1 MSAAVSAAVRA
12 PWYVR
17 RRAAVALGLRL
28 LMAATLNVLVSQYR
42 GPVRLL
48 TGYVD
53 WAMRRS
59 TAMGAL
65 SVGALGVRLPPRRAA
80 TLAAAQAVLLLAAQR
95 GACAGVRA
103 AHPNCGTFYR
113 PIAARLSDA
122 ARHVAPWAAAARA
135 AGRGLPAVA
144 ACDDR
149 ACWAVSAL
157 TNSAA
162 LMVGCGVGVALGGA
176 RYGART
182 VAQAA
187 AAALVGLV
195 ACWMLLEVAAPAA
208 VPCG

>member
-80 TLAAAQAVLLLAAQR
+80 TLAAVQAVLLLAAQR

-122 ARHVAPWAAAARA
+122 APTNTTSAMPPAAASDVVRRTTRLRRLYWM
-135 AGRGLPAVA
+135 GIMRP
-144 ACDDR
+144 
-149 ACWAVSAL
+149 
-157 TNSAA
+157 SAA
-162 LMVGCGVGVALGGA
+162 
-176 RYGART
+176 RRR
-182 VAQAA
+182 
-187 AAALVGLV
+187 
-195 ACWMLLEVAAPAA
+195 P
-208 VPCG
+208 